1 MRGEGN
7 IADAIHQLFR
17 TSKKKYFSGRE
28 MPPYDLTKF
37 RKGGNLSLF

>member
-1 MRGEGN
+1 MSGEGN
-7 IADAIHQLFR
+7 IADAIHQLYR
-17 TSKKKYFSGRE
+17 ASKKKYFSGKQ